1 MLLRIFKGTVPGVV
15 ILIIITLLIV
25 WIGAFIKLQ
34 GQFSLYFD
42 LDPMPL
48 YNIFSSIIGTN
59 PLPGILIVISLIS
72 LMAFLM
78 VNLNTNL
85 VFINERTFIPA
96 LIYIL
101 LSGLFS
107 QYQVLNPAVFG
118 AVFLMMAIRQIMES
132 YRVQGIAYNFFDAGI
147 LIGIG
152 SLFYA
157 NLIWFGLLVFIGI
170 ALLRSWDI
178 KEIAISVLGLLT
190 PYILT
195 FGVYY
200 LLGKDANYLFSQ
212 LGYNL
217 FEKPSDYVFTRL
229 TIAVVFFSGLVTFVS
244 IGYLLMSMNAKK
256 IKSRKTFSLLIWVF
270 IISMV
275 VYTFIPSVSVEMI
288 YIIGIPASYFL
299 THYFVLAKSKLIPEI
314 LFAVLF
320 ILIILIQTVNLVAVI

>member
-1 MLLRIFKGTVPGVV
+1 MLLRIFKGTVPGLM
-15 ILIIITLLIV
+15 ILIIITLLTI

-34 GQFSLYFD
+34 SQFSLYFD

-48 YNIFSSIIGTN
+48 YDILGSIVGTN
-59 PLPGILIVISLIS
+59 PLPGILIILSLIS

-85 VFINERTFIPA
+85 VFISERTFIPA

-101 LSGLFS
+101 LSGLFI
-107 QYQVLNPAVFG
+107 QYQVLNPAIIG

-157 NLIWFGLLVFIGI
+157 NLVWFGLLVFIGI
-170 ALLRSWDI
+170 VLLRSFNI
-178 KEIAISVLGLLT
+178 KEIALAVTGLLT
-190 PYILT
+190 PYILA
-195 FGVYY
+195 FGISYI
-200 LLGKDANYLFSQ
+200 LGKDVKYLFS
-212 LGYNL
+212 LLEYNL

-229 TIAVVFFSGLVTFVS
+229 TLVAVFFSGLASFIS
-244 IGYLLMSMNAKK
+244 IGYLITSMNVKK
-256 IKSRKTFSLLIWVF
+256 IKSRKTFSLLIWLF
-270 IISMV
+270 IISLG
-275 VYTFIPSVSVEMI
+275 VYIIIPSVSVEMI

-299 THYFVLAKSKLIPEI
+299 THFFVFAKSKFIPEI
-314 LFAVLF
+314 LFAVFFL
-320 ILIILIQTVNLVAVI
+320 LIMLIQIVNVVAVI